1 MKQDLI
7 LEHKRSSSISPM
19 KQDYDLKEFKDK
31 LDLCE
36 IKCDDFMTKMNL
48 LLRKKKAMTEQ

>member
-7 LEHKRSSSISPM
+7 LEAKRSSSIAPSLGEFDM
-19 KQDYDLKEFKDK
+19 KEFKDK

-36 IKCDDFMTKMNL
+36 IKCNDFMTKMNL
-48 LLRKKKAMTEQ
+48 LLRKRKNMAD